1 MPLFR
6 PRIVLLHFFFQ
17 IGSTGMM
24 KCVYKCLAHEDI
36 LYVLWFGG
44 LLGCHG
50 LLCLWRSFASR
61 KSVERS
67 MIGTKLQSALGSLET
82 PEFWWTPTA
91 SSRNTDWRQFGE
103 TGALKKHVHVC
114 ILIFP
119 ITIGLAFG
127 IRTFFFFPCLICSRK
142 PSKRDLYRYMYPRNL
157 QQDPPN
163 GPLFNGCSKPL
174 PISWGSVGKVPFSF
188 SKNIVV

>member
-6 PRIVLLHFFFQ
+6 PRMVLLHFFFH

-91 SSRNTDWRQFGE
+91 SSRNTDWREFGE
-103 TGALKKHVHVC
+103 TGALKKHVNVC

-127 IRTFFFFPCLICSRK
+127 IHSSFHVWFALANHQNEIYTGICIQEICNKTHQTDPYLMDAANPYEFLGGLLVRSR
-142 PSKRDLYRYMYPRNL
+142 
-157 QQDPPN
+157 
-163 GPLFNGCSKPL
+163 
-174 PISWGSVGKVPFSF
+174 SVFQR
-188 SKNIVV
+188 I